1 MSRKLIVVAAMGI
14 LVLATLVAPAA
25 AAPLNAQDVALGQM
39 EAGSELGGTSPVL
52 PLGIQ
57 PNGGCE
63 SGGAG
68 GCPLS

>member
-1 MSRKLIVVAAMGI
+1 MSRKLFVVAATI
-14 LVLATLVAPAA
+14 TLVLATLVAPAA

-39 EAGSELGGTSPVL
+39 EAGSKLGSTLSVL

-68 GCPLS
+68 GCPLG

>member
-1 MSRKLIVVAAMGI
+1 MSRKLIIVAALSI

-25 AAPLNAQDVALGQM
+25 AAPLPTQDVALGQM
-39 EAGSELGGTSPVL
+39 EAGSELGSTPSVL

-68 GCPLS
+68 GCPVG

>member
-1 MSRKLIVVAAMGI
+1 MSRKLFIVAAMGI

-25 AAPLNAQDVALGQM
+25 AAPLNAQDVALGQT
-39 EAGSELGGTSPVL
+39 EVGSKFGDAPFVL
-52 PLGIQ
+52 ALGIQ

-68 GCPLS
+68 GCPVS

>member
-1 MSRKLIVVAAMGI
+1 MSRKLFVVAAMSI

-25 AAPLNAQDVALGQM
+25 AAPLNAQDVALGQT
-39 EAGSELGGTSPVL
+39 EAGSKLGGIPSVL
-52 PLGIQ
+52 PSGIQ

-68 GCPLS
+68 GCPVG

>member
-1 MSRKLIVVAAMGI
+1 MSRKLFVVAAMGI

-25 AAPLNAQDVALGQM
+25 AAPLPAQDVALDQM
-39 EAGSELGGTSPVL
+39 EAGSELGGTPVL

-68 GCPLS
+68 GCPVG